1 MILER
6 QTKGLVFDIKR
17 YTIHDGPGIRT
28 TVFLKGCPLRCR
40 WCHNPESW
48 KQIPEL
54 SLRQGRCTGCGR
66 CVEACTFGAIRS
78 EDGKPVTDPARCVRC
93 GRCVD
98 VCLSRAREIIGSERT
113 VEEVVRE
120 VQKDVVF
127 YDQSGGGVTF
137 SGGEPLMQ
145 AGFLLA
151 LLDSFRALDIH
162 TAIETTC
169 FVDWETLEAVA
180 ERTDLFLCD
189 IKHMDGREHKQFT
202 GVDNKRILNN
212 IAGLVRIGKK
222 VIVRIPL
229 IPGVNDD
236 LYSIQMTA
244 DFAASLGTVHRIDVL
259 PYHPGGLSKAVR
271 LVDAVKLMSPKT
283 VVDEDVLSGIERM
296 LRNRGFEVR
305 IGG

>member
-1 MILER
+1 
-6 QTKGLVFDIKR
+6 
-17 YTIHDGPGIRT
+17 
-28 TVFLKGCPLRCR
+28 
-40 WCHNPESW
+40 
-48 KQIPEL
+48 
-54 SLRQGRCTGCGR
+54 
-66 CVEACTFGAIRS
+66 VEACPLGAIRS
-78 EDGKPVTDPARCVRC
+78 EDGKPVTDPTLCVRC

-113 VEEVVRE
+113 VAEVVKE

-162 TAIETTC
+162 TAVETTC
-169 FVDWETLEAVA
+169 FADWEVLEAVA

-212 IAGLVRIGKK
+212 ITGLVRIGKK
-222 VIVRIPL
+222 VIIRIPL

-271 LVDAVKLMSPKT
+271 LVDAVRLMSPKT
-283 VVDEDVLSGIERM
+283 MVDEGVLSGIEQM
-296 LRNRGFEVR
+296 LRNRGFEVK